1 MRVGEEIRGEGG
13 KHVMK
18 FGPEILSDSTGAVV
32 TAAGLSGGA
41 PAPPLR
47 RGGWTA
53 QARPGLHG
61 MPDYLNPPRTAHYTV
76 TPFANGS

>member
-1 MRVGEEIRGEGG
+1 MEKIRGEGG

-18 FGPEILSDSTGAVV
+18 YGPESLSNWTRAVV

-41 PAPPLR
+41 PPASPER
-47 RGGWTA
+47 QGGWTA

-61 MPDYLNPPRTAHYTV
+61 MPDYLDPRIAHCTV
-76 TPFANGS
+76 TPFANGC

>member
-1 MRVGEEIRGEGG
+1 MEEIRGEGG

-18 FGPEILSDSTGAVV
+18 YGPESLSNLTGAVV

-41 PAPPLR
+41 PAPPER

-53 QARPGLHG
+53 QARPGLRG
-61 MPDYLNPPRTAHYTV
+61 MPDYLDPRTARYTF
-76 TPFANGS
+76 TPFANSC